1 MRPTVGGLLAA
12 LAAAGCGAG
21 VILLVTALR
30 VDASTG
36 TRPPGRMSSALRTLG
51 SVSVGSRVGAAVLAG
66 LGTLVVTRWPV
77 AALGIAALVAA
88 WPAMFGGARAERSRI
103 VALEALVIWTEALRD
118 TVVAHASLEQAI
130 PVTAAHSSATIRP
143 ALIRLA
149 GRLHA
154 RVPLDAAL
162 LELSAELRDGS
173 ADKVIG
179 ALVLNARR
187 RGSGLA
193 EVLSSLAAASR
204 ADLDQRRRISAGRAS
219 MRRSVQLVVLIT
231 VGFAG
236 FLAAFCRPYVA
247 PYSSLGGQLAL
258 AVVVGLFGAS
268 FIWMRRLA
276 DGEGTTP
283 FLVRGDARLADA
295 ERRIVHHL
303 TGVPVGTTAP
313 FAGSAGQPATATR

>member
-1 MRPTVGGLLAA
+1 VRPTSGGLLAA
-12 LAAAGCGAG
+12 LVAAGFGTGLVLLANWLRSDGASS
-21 VILLVTALR
+21 VH
-30 VDASTG
+30 
-36 TRPPGRMSSALRTLG
+36 PPGRISSSLRALG
-51 SVSVGSRVGAAVLAG
+51 SVSVGGRVSAAVLAG
-66 LGTLVVTRWPV
+66 LGALVVTRWPV
-77 AALGIAALVAA
+77 AALGVAALVVA

-118 TVVAHASLEQAI
+118 TVVAHAGLEEAI

-143 ALIRLA
+143 ALVRLA
-149 GRLHA
+149 GRLQA
-154 RVPLDAAL
+154 RVPLDTAL
-162 LELSAELRDGS
+162 LELSAELHDGS

-204 ADLDQRRRISAGRAS
+204 AELDQRRRISAGRAS

-236 FLAAFCRPYVA
+236 SLATFSRPYVA
-247 PYSSLGGQLAL
+247 PYSGPAGQLAL
-258 AVVVGLFGAS
+258 VVVVGLFGAS
-268 FIWMRRLA
+268 FTWMRRLA

-283 FLVRGDARLADA
+283 FLVRSDPRVADA

-303 TGVPVGTTAP
+303 TVSPVSIAAP
-313 FAGSAGQPATATR
+313 VASSAGKPAAATA